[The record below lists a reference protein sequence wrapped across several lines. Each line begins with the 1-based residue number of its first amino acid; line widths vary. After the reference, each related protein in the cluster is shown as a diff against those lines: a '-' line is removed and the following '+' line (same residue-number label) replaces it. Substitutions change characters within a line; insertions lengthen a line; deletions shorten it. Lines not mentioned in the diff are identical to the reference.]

1 MPFLVTCRK
10 DSIVSDSINYDILK
24 KIEGIQ
30 KGDIVE
36 PRLLGQSNHTKTK
49 DFIPLAIQKHL
60 NGCCESKWP
69 NAGDTFK
76 YGNDKYEDDDEDEDE
91 GDDDVEAEAEAADE
105 TMITVMERQKEETKY
120 KQQI

>member
-1 MPFLVTCRK
+1 M
-10 DSIVSDSINYDILK
+10 
-24 KIEGIQ
+24 
-30 KGDIVE
+30 E

-76 YGNDKYEDDDEDEDE
+76 YGNDKYEDDDEDED
-91 GDDDVEAEAEAADE
+91 DDDVEAEAEAAAAADE